1 MGTIT
6 KSVATMAGPAQPEEG
21 LCLLVVEDDDADT
34 YLIFRALMNH
44 PAVAKV
50 VHAPDGVEA
59 LRMIESG
66 EIEPDMA
73 FIDLQ
78 MPRKNGFDLLTALNG
93 LAERTEGGF
102 PMVVLTS
109 SSSPADAQRS
119 KLRSAIR
126 VITKPES
133 VNLLEVALNSAI
145 NAACP
150 YAKTIGAA
158 PKKKQRAA
166 PRQIGF
172 SGVDPFGYDRLG

>member
-1 MGTIT
+1 MGTIKT
-6 KSVATMAGPAQPEEG
+6 SVATMAGPADPSEG

-50 VHAPDGVEA
+50 AHAPDGVEA
-59 LRMIESG
+59 LRMVESG

-78 MPRKNGFDLLTALNG
+78 MPRKSGLDLLTALNG
-93 LAERTEGGF
+93 LAERRDGGF

-119 KLRSAIR
+119 RLRSAIR

-133 VNLLEVALNSAI
+133 VHLLEVALNSAI
-145 NAACP
+145 SAVCP
-150 YAKTIGAA
+150 YAKTIGA
-158 PKKKQRAA
+158 PRKRRREA

-172 SGVDPFGYDRLG
+172 SGVDAFGNDRLG